1 MIYLYVSGG
10 DQEGE
15 TLTLTAIYFFKL
27 LIFIL
32 TTLIFAKRRY
42 IAIRLIDGLGEGT
55 VLFKIT
61 QILKN

>member
-10 DQEGE
+10 DQEVE
-15 TLTLTAIYFFKL
+15 KLTLTAIYL
-27 LIFIL
+27 YIL

-42 IAIRLIDGLGEGT
+42 IASRLIDGLGEGT